1 MKYLNRTI
9 LLLIII
15 ISGLAGIFD
24 GLIIMPVS
32 YTLYFLTVL
41 LMGMYFINEVKN
53 RKNIKINMYFLL
65 MCIAMIIFTYLRD
78 EKSPLYVIGFIAMA
92 FSYYSISCTEMD
104 TKFLNKISL
113 FISILSMFTILLN
126 GFFNKELISGVA
138 FSGRLNP
145 FMYIPYIVI
154 AKNLNKNKKILQ
166 ILLDLLLCL
175 SIIDIIWSES
185 RAAFLALIFVF
196 FLYLILNRRNNQL
209 VNDKNKK
216 IIKVI
221 FLIVLIFQMVMPRLY
236 IFLYDNYK
244 DELNAFSYKYTEKNF
259 FSGRQ
264 VVWNNLFKDLDKQ
277 TLTGTGDVLYNN
289 QAQTAHN
296 EFMNIYYC
304 WGIVVAIL
312 MSLYIYS
319 IVKIG
324 IKKANSKLD
333 FTILLCYLSV
343 IICTTFETYLYT
355 VHFYIFST
363 IYMAYLLGKREENTN
378 E

>member
-154 AKNLNKNKKILQ
+154 KKN
-166 ILLDLLLCL
+166 
-175 SIIDIIWSES
+175 
-185 RAAFLALIFVF
+185 
-196 FLYLILNRRNNQL
+196 
-209 VNDKNKK
+209 
-216 IIKVI
+216 
-221 FLIVLIFQMVMPRLY
+221 
-236 IFLYDNYK
+236 
-244 DELNAFSYKYTEKNF
+244 
-259 FSGRQ
+259 
-264 VVWNNLFKDLDKQ
+264 
-277 TLTGTGDVLYNN
+277 
-289 QAQTAHN
+289 
-296 EFMNIYYC
+296 
-304 WGIVVAIL
+304 
-312 MSLYIYS
+312 
-319 IVKIG
+319 
-324 IKKANSKLD
+324 
-333 FTILLCYLSV
+333 
-343 IICTTFETYLYT
+343 
-355 VHFYIFST
+355 
-363 IYMAYLLGKREENTN
+363 
-378 E
+378 